1 MINAIIIDDE
11 TRSRQIIKEMLTRY
25 CSDIEVISD
34 VSSGEEAYP
43 VIIERCPDLVFLDI
57 EMPYEDGF
65 DFLKRFDRIPFEI
78 VFITAYN
85 QYAIQAIKICALD
98 YLLKPLSITDLKTT
112 VERAK
117 ERISSKHSQGQYE
130 LLLQN
135 IKRDRNAEHHK
146 LAVPARDG
154 LEFIDIRDIILL
166 EADGA
171 YTSIRMTEDR
181 KLLSTRN
188 LKEYEEFLP
197 ESLFFRAH
205 HSFIINLQHI
215 RNYHKGEGGY
225 VVMADHSN
233 VDISKRKKKEFLDR
247 VGLSKL

>member
-1 MINAIIIDDE
+1 MIKAIIIDDE
-11 TRSRQIIKEMLTRY
+11 TRSRQIIKEMLNKY
-25 CSDIEVISD
+25 CPEIEVISD

-43 VIIERCPDLVFLDI
+43 VITEQQPDLVFLDI

-65 DFLKRFDRIPFEI
+65 DFLNRFDRIPFEV

-85 QYAIQAIKICALD
+85 QYAIRAIRICALD
-98 YLLKPLSITDLKTT
+98 YLLKPLSITDLKNA

-117 ERISSKHSQGQYE
+117 ERILNKHSHGQHE

-135 IKRDRNAEHHK
+135 LKRNRNTEHHK
-146 LAVPARDG
+146 LAIPARDG
-154 LEFIDIRDIILL
+154 LDFIDIKDIIVL

-171 YTSIRMTEDR
+171 YTNIRMTDKR
-181 KLLSTRN
+181 KLLSSRN

-197 ESLFFRAH
+197 EDFFFRAH
-205 HSFIINLQHI
+205 HSFIINLHHV

-225 VVMADHSN
+225 VVMTDNSN
-233 VDISKRKKKEFLDR
+233 VDISKRKKKEFLER
-247 VGLSKL
+247 FNV